1 MSGTPGDSILVTGAL
16 GQIGRDLVEAL
27 RDKHGQ
33 DSVIASDVREVAGH
47 PFVEEGRFVRLSV
60 LDGDV
65 MDSVI
70 EDEEVGTIYHL
81 AAILSATGEQNPDLC
96 ERVNVG
102 GTITVL
108 EAARRNDLRVYAPS
122 SIAVFGPDAPATAP
136 QITPL
141 NPTTT
146 YGKTKV
152 TGEVMAMNYWK
163 QYGVDTRGIRYPGL
177 VSWKSP
183 AGGGT
188 TDYAVEIFHAALNEG
203 HYDCFVGPETRLPMM
218 YMDDAIRATLELMD
232 APVESIGD
240 ARGGYNVSG
249 ISFTA
254 RELADTISE
263 RVDGFT
269 CEFKP
274 DHRQEYA
281 DSWPDDIDDSVAKD
295 DWGWKAE
302 YDLTR
307 MVDEML
313 DKLSD

>member
-33 DSVIASDVREVAGH
+33 DSVIASDVREVEGL
-47 PFVEEGRFVRLSV
+47 PFVEEGGFVRLSV
-60 LDGDV
+60 LDGDA

-70 EDEEVGTIYHL
+70 EDEDVGTIYHL

-108 EAARRNDLRVYAPS
+108 EAARRHDLRVYAPS

-152 TGEVMAMNYWK
+152 TGEVMVMNYWK

-232 APVESIGD
+232 APAESIGD

-254 RELADTISE
+254 KELADAISE

-281 DSWPDDIDDSVAKD
+281 DSWPDAVDDSVAKD

-313 DKLSD
+313 DRLSN

>member
-203 HYDCFVGPETRLPMM
+203 HYDCFVGSETRLPMM

-313 DKLSD
+313 DRLSN

>member
-122 SIAVFGPDAPATAP
+122 SIAVFGPYAPATAP

-254 RELADTISE
+254 RELA
-263 RVDGFT
+263 
-269 CEFKP
+269 
-274 DHRQEYA
+274 
-281 DSWPDDIDDSVAKD
+281 
-295 DWGWKAE
+295 
-302 YDLTR
+302 
-307 MVDEML
+307 
-313 DKLSD
+313 LSLIHI

>member
-218 YMDDAIRATLELMD
+218 YMDDAIRAPLELMD

-313 DKLSD
+313 DRLSN

>member
-1 MSGTPGDSILVTGAL
+1 MSGAPGDSILVTGAL

-313 DKLSD
+313 DRLSN

>member
-1 MSGTPGDSILVTGAL
+1 MSGTLGDSILVTGAL
-16 GQIGRDLVEAL
+16 GQIGMDLVEAL
-27 RDKHGQ
+27 RDKHGK
-33 DSVIASDVREVAGH
+33 DSVIASDVREISGH

-60 LDGDV
+60 LDGDA
-65 MDSVI
+65 MDFVVK
-70 EDEEVGTIYHL
+70 DEGIGTVYHL
-81 AAILSATGEQNPDLC
+81 AAILSATGEQNPELC

-108 EAARRNDLRVYAPS
+108 ETARRHGLRVYAPS
-122 SIAVFGPDAPATAP
+122 SIAVFGPDAPTTAP
-136 QITPL
+136 QVTPL

-232 APVESIGD
+232 APVNSIGD
-240 ARGGYNVSG
+240 SRGGYNVSG

-254 RELADTISE
+254 GELADAISE

-281 DSWPDDIDDSVAKD
+281 DSWPDAVDDSVAKE
-295 DWGWKAE
+295 DWGWRAE
-302 YDLTR
+302 YNLNR

-313 DKLSD
+313 NRLSD

>member
-1 MSGTPGDSILVTGAL
+1 MSGTSGDSILVTGAL
-16 GQIGRDLVEAL
+16 GQIGSDLVEAL
-27 RDKHGQ
+27 RGKHGQ
-33 DSVIASDVREVAGH
+33 DSVIASDVRKITDH
-47 PFVEEGRFVRLSV
+47 PFVEDGRFVRLSV
-60 LDGDV
+60 LDGDA
-65 MDSVI
+65 MDSTI
-70 EDEEVGTIYHL
+70 EEHGIGSVYHL
-81 AAILSATGEQNPDLC
+81 AAILSATGEQNPELC

-108 EAARRNDLRVYAPS
+108 EAARRHGLRVYAPS
-122 SIAVFGPDAPATAP
+122 SIAVFGPDAPDTAP
-136 QITPL
+136 QVTPL

-183 AGGGT
+183 PGGGT

-203 HYDCFVGPETRLPMM
+203 HYDCFVSPETRLPMM
-218 YMDDAIRATLELMD
+218 YMDDAIRATLELME
-232 APVESIGD
+232 APSDSIGD
-240 ARGGYNVSG
+240 ARGGYNVSAM
-249 ISFTA
+249 SFTA
-254 RELADTISE
+254 AELADTISE

-274 DHRQEYA
+274 DHRQAYA
-281 DSWPDDIDDSVAKD
+281 DSWPDAVDDAVARE
-295 DWGWKAE
+295 DWGWRAE

-307 MVDEML
+307 MVDDML
-313 DKLSD
+313 DRLSD

>member
-27 RDKHGQ
+27 RAKHGQ

-152 TGEVMAMNYWK
+152 TGEVMVMNYWK

-232 APVESIGD
+232 APAESIGD

-254 RELADTISE
+254 KELADAISE

-313 DKLSD
+313 DRLSN

>member
-295 DWGWKAE
+295 DWGWKTE

-313 DKLSD
+313 DRLSN

>member
-33 DSVIASDVREVAGH
+33 DSVIASDVREVENH

-60 LDGDV
+60 LDGDA

-70 EDEEVGTIYHL
+70 EDEDVGTIYHL

-108 EAARRNDLRVYAPS
+108 EAARRHDLRVYSPS

-152 TGEVMAMNYWK
+152 TGEVMVMNYWK

-188 TDYAVEIFHAALNEG
+188 TDYAVEIFHAALNKG

-254 RELADTISE
+254 RELVDTISE

-281 DSWPDDIDDSVAKD
+281 DSWPDDVDDSVAKD

-313 DKLSD
+313 DRLSN

>member
-60 LDGDV
+60 LDGDA

-313 DKLSD
+313 DRLSN

>member
-60 LDGDV
+60 LDGDA

-177 VSWKSP
+177 GSWRSP

-313 DKLSD
+313 DRLSN

>member
-1 MSGTPGDSILVTGAL
+1 MSGTLGDSILVTGAL
-16 GQIGRDLVEAL
+16 GQIGMDLVEAL
-27 RDKHGQ
+27 RDKHGK
-33 DSVIASDVREVAGH
+33 DSVIASDVREISGH

-60 LDGDV
+60 LDGDA
-65 MDSVI
+65 MDFVVK
-70 EDEEVGTIYHL
+70 DEGIGTVYHL
-81 AAILSATGEQNPDLC
+81 AAILSATGEQNPELC

-108 EAARRNDLRVYAPS
+108 ETARRHGLRVYAPS

-136 QITPL
+136 QVTPL

-232 APVESIGD
+232 APVDSIGD

-254 RELADTISE
+254 GELADAISE

-281 DSWPDDIDDSVAKD
+281 DSWPDSVDDSVAKE
-295 DWGWKAE
+295 DWGWHAE
-302 YDLTR
+302 YNLDR

-313 DKLSD
+313 NRLSD

>member
-1 MSGTPGDSILVTGAL
+1 MSGTSGDSILVTGAL
-16 GQIGRDLVEAL
+16 GQIGSDLVEAL
-27 RDKHGQ
+27 RGKHGQ
-33 DSVIASDVREVAGH
+33 DSVIASDVRKITDH
-47 PFVEEGRFVRLSV
+47 PFVEDGRFVRLSV
-60 LDGDV
+60 LDGDA
-65 MDSVI
+65 MDSTI
-70 EDEEVGTIYHL
+70 EEHGIGTVYHL
-81 AAILSATGEQNPDLC
+81 AAILSATGEQNPELC

-108 EAARRNDLRVYAPS
+108 EAARRHGLRVYAPS
-122 SIAVFGPDAPATAP
+122 SIAVFGPDAPDTAP
-136 QITPL
+136 QVTPL

-183 AGGGT
+183 PGGGT
-188 TDYAVEIFHAALNEG
+188 TDYAVEICHAALNEG

-218 YMDDAIRATLELMD
+218 YMDDAIRATLELME
-232 APVESIGD
+232 APSDSIGD
-240 ARGGYNVSG
+240 ARGGYNVSAM
-249 ISFTA
+249 SFTA
-254 RELADTISE
+254 AELADTISE

-274 DHRQEYA
+274 DHRQAYA
-281 DSWPDDIDDSVAKD
+281 DSWPDAVDDAAARE
-295 DWGWKAE
+295 DWGWRAE

-313 DKLSD
+313 DRLSD

>member
-1 MSGTPGDSILVTGAL
+1 MSGTLGDSILVTGAL
-16 GQIGRDLVEAL
+16 GQIGMDLVEAL
-27 RDKHGQ
+27 RDKHGK
-33 DSVIASDVREVAGH
+33 DSVIASDVREISGH

-60 LDGDV
+60 LDGDA
-65 MDSVI
+65 MDFVVK
-70 EDEEVGTIYHL
+70 DEGIGTVYHL
-81 AAILSATGEQNPDLC
+81 AAILSATGEQNPELC

-108 EAARRNDLRVYAPS
+108 ETARRHGLRVYAPS
-122 SIAVFGPDAPATAP
+122 SIAVFGPDAPTTAP
-136 QITPL
+136 QVTPL

-232 APVESIGD
+232 APVDSIGD

-254 RELADTISE
+254 GELADAISE

-281 DSWPDDIDDSVAKD
+281 DSWPDSVDDSVAKE
-295 DWGWKAE
+295 DWGWHAE
-302 YDLTR
+302 YNLDR

-313 DKLSD
+313 NRLSD